1 MIPGPHLQ
9 IFAQDQ
15 LGDREWFLGPFQKQL
30 AVNPILSPSPS
41 STFFCPVQKDSV
53 NWERRHLFNPGAVVR
68 KGKVFLLYRAE
79 DGFWESGSTSRI
91 GLAWSEDGM
100 HFQRRPEPVLYP
112 DGGSATR
119 YEWPG
124 GCEDPRVVETEAG
137 LYVLTYTAWN
147 RKTARLSVAT
157 SYDLIHWS
165 KHGLAFGKSFN
176 GRYRDFWSK
185 SGSIIC
191 GNKENH
197 FVPEQINGHYWMY
210 WGDSNIY
217 LAWSDDLINW
227 TPIERPGLPSD
238 DGALMGE
245 ALRDRLL
252 PVLSVRN
259 GYFDSQ
265 LVEPGPPAVMTG
277 HGIVLIYNGCAGAGV
292 GLPRGTYAT
301 GQALFS
307 AADPGRLIDRG
318 ETYFL
323 KPDQDYEI
331 SGQVSN
337 VCFVEGLVIFK
348 GRLLL
353 YYGTADSRV
362 AVAAGDLNAKSVK

>member
-1 MIPGPHLQ
+1 MWKFFTRIHRTYNLFPTRSIEAAVVFPVSRVAPRSACIVNYPGMHIRFLILGLLCLCSVMIPGPHLQ

-15 LGDREWFLGPFQKQL
+15 VGEREWFLGPFQKQL

-259 GYFDSQ
+259 GYFDTNKTTFSRPSATRVWIS
-265 LVEPGPPAVMTG
+265 LLSLFYDKKRDKRCFERAD
-277 HGIVLIYNGCAGAGV
+277 
-292 GLPRGTYAT
+292 YAFCK
-301 GQALFS
+301 QS
-307 AADPGRLIDRG
+307 
-318 ETYFL
+318 
-323 KPDQDYEI
+323 
-331 SGQVSN
+331 
-337 VCFVEGLVIFK
+337 
-348 GRLLL
+348 
-353 YYGTADSRV
+353 
-362 AVAAGDLNAKSVK
+362 